1 LYAQLQTYWA
11 PIHLLVGSEFLGSNF
26 VVSNVQY
33 SGNYNAFG
41 SFEASATNIGI
52 PTGIIMTTGDIYGN
66 STGPL
71 GPNNMS
77 NSGMDN
83 GFGGSSLL
91 TSISGYTTY
100 NAAILE
106 FDFVPSVDSLKL
118 KYVFGSEEY
127 PEYAPPNNTSYNDVF
142 GIFIS
147 GPGIS
152 GIQNIAK
159 LPNGTTVSINNVNSI
174 TNTSYFVYNGD
185 GNTSPYNT
193 SSQYI
198 QYDGYT
204 TPLFANKALQI
215 GQTYHLQIAIA
226 DVGDGIFDSGIFIG
240 SCETCDFN
248 AEIEEVAPTTNLLY
262 PNPANNELLF
272 KVDKPLE
279 SVSIKDVYGKIV
291 FTLQD
296 VNSIDI
302 SDLPNGTYFLQMII
316 DGKELNEKFT
326 VQH

>member
-1 LYAQLQTYWA
+1 
-11 PIHLLVGSEFLGSNF
+11 
-26 VVSNVQY
+26 
-33 SGNYNAFG
+33 
-41 SFEASATNIGI
+41 
-52 PTGIIMTTGDIYGN
+52 MTTGDIYGN
-66 STGPL
+66 SSGPI
-71 GPNNMS
+71 GPNNLS
-77 NSGMDN
+77 YSGMDN

-91 TSISGYTTY
+91 TGISGFTTY
-100 NAAILE
+100 NAATLE

-127 PEYAPPNNTSYNDVF
+127 PEFAPPNNTSFNDVF

-174 TNTSYFVYNGD
+174 TNTSYFVFNGD
-185 GNTSPYNT
+185 GNTSPYN
-193 SSQYI
+193 SSVQYI
-198 QYDGYT
+198 QYDGFT
-204 TPLFANKALQI
+204 KPLMAQEALQI

-226 DVGDGIFDSGIFIG
+226 DVGDGIYDSGIFIG

-248 AEIEEVAPTTNLLY
+248 ADVEEVLSTTPLIY
-262 PNPANNELLF
+262 PNPAKNELLF
-272 KVDKPLE
+272 RVDKSLE
-279 SVSIKDVYGKIV
+279 SVTIKDLYGNV
-291 FTLQD
+291 VD
-296 VNSIDI
+296 VLKDVDSVDV